1 MDGVNFMVN
10 TVKENKFVPYICIYK
25 YRRIMANLKLT
36 TVKVI
41 QKLYDEDF
49 KISSLQ
55 GGINF
60 QKLVNRTLDLYTKN
74 EKFRKQLNEYTVL
87 QVSGSQF

>member
-1 MDGVNFMVN
+1 
-10 TVKENKFVPYICIYK
+10 
-25 YRRIMANLKLT
+25 MANLKLT

-49 KISSLQ
+49 KMATIK

-60 QKLVNRTLDLYTKN
+60 QKLVNRTLDLYTKD

>member
-1 MDGVNFMVN
+1 
-10 TVKENKFVPYICIYK
+10 
-25 YRRIMANLKLT
+25 MANLKLT

-49 KISSLQ
+49 KIAAIR

-60 QKLVNRTLDLYTKN
+60 QKLVNRSLDLYTKDERGN
-74 EKFRKQLNEYTVL
+74 TKPTIP
-87 QVSGSQF
+87 SGISIAIPKP